1 MIIIWSFAIAQFQDI
16 SIKIVADML
25 DALEEDYNNAFTFQD
40 TVDLTV
46 AFLDIENEA
55 NQVR

>member
-1 MIIIWSFAIAQFQDI
+1 
-16 SIKIVADML
+16 ML